1 MASTVGK
8 MIIFLGY
15 GRKMIISKSLSTKIE
30 LIYYNFSADFAMIVI
45 AESSELY

>member
-1 MASTVGK
+1 MASTVDK